1 MQKIMIQL
9 DTDQHASSF
18 DSITAIDAG
27 ADRLLSYSRVA
38 PDQVRSIVHGAMFTR
53 GTESLKN
60 TAIFVGGSNVSAAE
74 QLLEVVQD
82 SFFGPVRVSVMLD
95 ANGCNTTAS
104 AVVVCLEKQIT
115 LSSATIVVMGSTGP
129 VGRRVCKLL
138 SLSGA
143 KVIATSRSKES
154 AEKLARGINDSL
166 KNDSVRGVQAN
177 SPLDKAN
184 LLKDADGL
192 VACGSA
198 GVELVDE
205 STLRKSE
212 RLQVAI
218 DLNAVPP
225 AGIGG
230 VEAGNKAERVGHVYT
245 YGAIGVGGLKMKTH
259 RAAVESLFESNDRVL
274 KEEEIFEIAK
284 RV

>member
-1 MQKIMIQL
+1 MQKVLIQL

-27 ADRLLSYSRVA
+27 VDSLLTYSGVT
-38 PDQVRSIVHGAMFTR
+38 PNDVRSIVHGAMFTR
-53 GTESLKN
+53 GIEALKN
-60 TAIFVGGSNVSAAE
+60 TAIFVGGTNVSAAE
-74 QLLEVVQD
+74 SILTTVRD
-82 SFFGPVRVSVMLD
+82 CFFGRFRVSAMLD

-104 AVVVCLEKQIT
+104 AAVVCLAERIT
-115 LSSATIVVMGSTGP
+115 LSGATVVVMGSTGP

-138 SLSGA
+138 GLSGA
-143 KVIATSRSKES
+143 SVIATSRSIES
-154 AEKLARGINDSL
+154 AEKLAMEVNESL
-166 KNDSVRGVQAN
+166 RTNLVRGTQAT
-177 SPLDKAN
+177 SAIDKAK
-184 LLKDADGL
+184 LLRAADGL

-205 STLRKSE
+205 TTLCQSE

-230 VEAGNKAERVGHVYT
+230 IDAGNKAKMVGHVCT
-245 YGAIGVGGLKMKTH
+245 FGAIGVGGLKMKTH
-259 RAAVESLFESNDRVL
+259 SAAIQALFESNDNVL
-274 KEEEIFEIAK
+274 REEEIFEIAK
-284 RV
+284 GV